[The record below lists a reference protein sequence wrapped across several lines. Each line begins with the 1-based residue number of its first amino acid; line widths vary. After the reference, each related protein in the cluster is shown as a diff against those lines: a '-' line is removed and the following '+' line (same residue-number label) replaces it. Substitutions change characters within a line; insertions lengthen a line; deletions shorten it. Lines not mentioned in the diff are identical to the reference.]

1 MRVRDFS
8 DRGDPGVLVSRDGEE
23 DVEADDGVEG
33 HSPSAD
39 LLASGYA
46 LQLENLGL
54 LQEAVFV
61 LLHIEGSAG
70 YVILFFLYN
79 LFLTQ
84 HYRREKAIKDL
95 MARQAVKLDDWTMRG
110 FCGSLKIPTSW
121 VNEAKVRFHLHIVLL
136 AISILICREFLGH
149 LCFGQG

>member
-8 DRGDPGVLVSRDGEE
+8 DRDDPGIHASRDGG
-23 DVEADDGVEG
+23 DRADADEGVEG

-70 YVILFFLYN
+70 YVVLLLYN
-79 LFLTQ
+79 F
-84 HYRREKAIKDL
+84 KFD
-95 MARQAVKLDDWTMRG
+95 AVL
-110 FCGSLKIPTSW
+110 
-121 VNEAKVRFHLHIVLL
+121 
-136 AISILICREFLGH
+136 
-149 LCFGQG
+149 

>member
-8 DRGDPGVLVSRDGEE
+8 DRSDPGVLVEE
-23 DVEADDGVEG
+23 DVTADDRVEG

-70 YVILFFLYN
+70 YVVVFYLHDPTDTAIGV
-79 LFLTQ
+79 
-84 HYRREKAIKDL
+84 RRL
-95 MARQAVKLDDWTMRG
+95 SRTYWLDR
-110 FCGSLKIPTSW
+110 L
-121 VNEAKVRFHLHIVLL
+121 
-136 AISILICREFLGH
+136 
-149 LCFGQG
+149 

>member
-1 MRVRDFS
+1 MRIRDFS
-8 DRGDPGVLVSRDGEE
+8 DRGDPGAGARRDE
-23 DVEADDGVEG
+23 DNTDADDNVEG

-70 YVILFFLYN
+70 YVILLP
-79 LFLTQ
+79 LFAQ
-84 HYRREKAIKDL
+84 I
-95 MARQAVKLDDWTMRG
+95 
-110 FCGSLKIPTSW
+110 
-121 VNEAKVRFHLHIVLL
+121 
-136 AISILICREFLGH
+136 
-149 LCFGQG
+149 

>member
-8 DRGDPGVLVSRDGEE
+8 DRGDPGVHASRD
-23 DVEADDGVEG
+23 DDDRTDADDGVEG

-70 YVILFFLYN
+70 CVALLLLYDSN
-79 LFLTQ
+79 LTQ
-84 HYRREKAIKDL
+84 
-95 MARQAVKLDDWTMRG
+95 
-110 FCGSLKIPTSW
+110 
-121 VNEAKVRFHLHIVLL
+121 
-136 AISILICREFLGH
+136 
-149 LCFGQG
+149 